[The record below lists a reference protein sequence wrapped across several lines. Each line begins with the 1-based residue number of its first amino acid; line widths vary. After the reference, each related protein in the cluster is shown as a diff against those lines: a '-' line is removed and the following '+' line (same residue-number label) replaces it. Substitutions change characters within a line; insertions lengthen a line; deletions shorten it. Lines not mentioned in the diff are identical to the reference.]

1 MVDRRASFV
10 VASIEARMGSTRFPG
25 KMMRDIGGIPTIA
38 RVVERLRRCQSLDA
52 IILATTESQLDD
64 VLVNWAATNNLL
76 YYRGSEYDV
85 LGRVA
90 DAHQKIGSDIVV
102 EICGDCPLLDPEVI
116 DLAVETF
123 HTNSSDLVTT
133 VLERSFPKGM
143 DVEVFSTKNL
153 IAMACNILDKEV
165 REHVSL
171 SFYNNPDQY
180 NLLGLTAPPHWTA
193 PEIRCVLDYPEDL
206 IFINS
211 IYSHLAPTGEE
222 EFGINEV
229 IELIRREPNLLA
241 INAIHKEG

>member
-1 MVDRRASFV
+1 MVDRRAPFV
-10 VASIEARMGSTRFPG
+10 VASIEARMGSARFPG
-25 KMMRDIGGIPTIA
+25 KMMRDIGGYPTIA
-38 RVVERLRRCQSLDA
+38 RVVERLRRCKNLDA
-52 IILATTESQLDD
+52 IVLATTVSKLDD
-64 VLVNWAATNNLL
+64 VLVNWATSHDLL
-76 YYRGSEYDV
+76 YYRGSEDDV

-102 EICGDCPLLDPEVI
+102 EICGDCPLLDPDVI

-171 SFYNNPDQY
+171 SFYNSDQY

-206 IFINS
+206 TFINS

-229 IELIRREPNLLA
+229 MELIRREPSLLA
-241 INAIHKEG
+241 INAMHEAG